1 MTFIMGFLMLYTS
14 IDPSGNDRLRLGC
27 AQLTHVAD
35 IPTVFLVEHDL
46 DLRGV
51 VAEGLRVDGM
61 NIVEFHRSAQA
72 LAAIAE
78 GARPAVLVIAP
89 EGDGL
94 ITCKHIVQAKAMS
107 PRTQIV
113 LVLEPGGDPEIPPGS
128 HVLVKPFKPSKLS
141 RFIRLAVAKPA
152 LRSTLQASYR
162 RAHSAPAGATP
173 GANL

>member
-1 MTFIMGFLMLYTS
+1 M
-14 IDPSGNDRLRLGC
+14 
-27 AQLTHVAD
+27 THVSD
-35 IPTVFLVEHDL
+35 IPTIFLVEHDL

-51 VAEGLRVDGM
+51 VAEGLRFDGM
-61 NIVEFHRSAQA
+61 SVVEFHRSAQA

-94 ITCKHIVQAKAMS
+94 ITCEHVGQVRASS
-107 PRTQIV
+107 PRTQII
-113 LVLEPGGDPEIPPGS
+113 LVLEPGGDPEIPSGS

-152 LRSTLQASYR
+152 LRSALQTLYR
-162 RAHSAPAGATP
+162 RAHSAPARA
-173 GANL
+173 AL

>member
-1 MTFIMGFLMLYTS
+1 M
-14 IDPSGNDRLRLGC
+14 
-27 AQLTHVAD
+27 THVSD

-51 VAEGLRVDGM
+51 VAEGLRFDGM
-61 NIVEFHRSAQA
+61 NVVEFHRSAQA

-94 ITCKHIVQAKAMS
+94 ITCEHVGQVRASS

-113 LVLEPGGDPEIPPGS
+113 LVLEPGGDPEIPSGS
-128 HVLVKPFKPSKLS
+128 HVLVKPFKPFKPSKLS

-152 LRSTLQASYR
+152 LRSALQTLYR
-162 RAHSAPAGATP
+162 RAHSAPARA
-173 GANL
+173 AL